1 MNGAAYHSLAA
12 FIAHFRAL
20 RKAPALNPD
29 ERKLLDQME
38 AALAELVPAER
49 AAVLG
54 DAAEGAEARL
64 RWRAELRLKRLLA
77 ASGRLV
83 P

>member
-1 MNGAAYHSLAA
+1 VSGAAYHSLAA
-12 FIAHFRAL
+12 FIAHLRAL
-20 RKAPALNPD
+20 RSATALNPD
-29 ERKLLDQME
+29 ERKLLDEME
-38 AALAELVPAER
+38 SSLAELAPAER

-77 ASGRLV
+77 ATARLV